1 MNAMRTG
8 GCAVVLASAFT
19 GDMLSSIGS
28 DTAALSPFKKVLL

>member
-8 GCAVVLASAFT
+8 GWAEELASAFT

-28 DTAALSPFKKVLL
+28 DTAAPRPFKKVRL